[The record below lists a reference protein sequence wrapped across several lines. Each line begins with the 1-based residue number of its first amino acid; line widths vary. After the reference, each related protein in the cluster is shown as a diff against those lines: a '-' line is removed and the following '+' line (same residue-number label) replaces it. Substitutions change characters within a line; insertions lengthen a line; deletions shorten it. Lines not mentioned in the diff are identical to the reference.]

1 LFALQQYSLLMA
13 KSLIF
18 IGIIIVGVGI
28 AWLIA
33 EKLGLGRLPGD
44 IVIEQPNY
52 RIYIPVM
59 TSIIVSIVLSLIL
72 WFLNR

>member
-1 LFALQQYSLLMA
+1 MA